1 MQGHNATNGNRD
13 INAMLKRNTNLIIL
27 SALAVPAIA
36 FFAGRWLVARQ
47 VRRDVV
53 DLFST
58 AETGPARTYDPAT
71 HPRCNSR

>member
-1 MQGHNATNGNRD
+1 
-13 INAMLKRNTNLIIL
+13 MLKRNTNLLIL

-36 FFAGRWLVARQ
+36 FIAGRWLV
-47 VRRDVV
+47 VRRDVA